1 MRKQKNFFNIDR
13 EGPHIVCVPWF
24 CWQGSCVHTGVLS
37 QDSYGSEVCAFRQ
50 FFLDQVVEVSHLYL
64 FLWL

>member
-1 MRKQKNFFNIDR
+1 MSFVKEEYEEDLLYWISLNWIG
-13 EGPHIVCVPWF
+13 GPKRMNDIVWLA
-24 CWQGSCVHTGVLS
+24 GY
-37 QDSYGSEVCAFRQ
+37 SYSET